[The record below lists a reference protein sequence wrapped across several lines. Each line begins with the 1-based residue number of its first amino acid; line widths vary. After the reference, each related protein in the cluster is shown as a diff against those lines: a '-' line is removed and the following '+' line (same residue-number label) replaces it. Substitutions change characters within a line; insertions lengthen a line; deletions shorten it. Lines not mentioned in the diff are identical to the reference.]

1 MGLLSSIG
9 NIAKKATQTF
19 ETIVQAPIQSIKTI
33 GNGAAFNQ
41 LSQKVN
47 SAPLTTQIG
56 KIILNTGTVAAAV
69 VGGGAALGSTTAK
82 SIVAAV
88 APVVSKLVPTSTKG
102 KIAAAVVA
110 PIVAGAVINQPA
122 KTISAVASL
131 PGALTNFGGNAA
143 NLAADPTLS
152 NAKTLIKENPVVS
165 TLVGAGAVAAI
176 GGGVGL
182 AANTIATF
190 TNSQATKANTAASAP
205 SEALPT
211 DNLIKVID
219 KSGDIPPI
227 TNTNNNAP
235 SPQTPQTQK
244 VSSGSTTRKR
254 KKAKAKPTN
263 MIQNVRVNVVNQS
276 KSIGQQL
283 NKRYLNRQVML
294 N

>member
-33 GNGAAFNQ
+33 GNGAAFNA

-47 SAPLTTQIG
+47 AAPLTTQIG

-69 VGGGAALGSTTAK
+69 IGGGAALGSTTAK
-82 SIVAAV
+82 SIVASV

-143 NLAADPTLS
+143 NLVADPSLS
-152 NAKTLIKENPVVS
+152 NAKTLVKENPVVS
-165 TLVGAGAVAAI
+165 TLLGVGAVAAV
-176 GGGVGL
+176 GGGLGL
-182 AANTIATF
+182 AANTVATF
-190 TNSQATKANTAASAP
+190 TNSQATKANTAASA
-205 SEALPT
+205 ELPT
-211 DNLIKVID
+211 DNLIKVTD
-219 KSGDIPPI
+219 RSGEVPPI
-227 TNTNNNAP
+227 TSTNNNAP
-235 SPQTPQTQK
+235 TPQMPQTQK
-244 VSSGSTTRKR
+244 ISSGSTTKKR

-283 NKRYLNRQVML
+283 NKRYLNRQVLL